1 VGNFVPRNRAAP
13 LATPSVAPSL
23 ENVLLTVE
31 FNRHC
36 NDWYCADS
44 PPDLPLN
51 LYGLSPMHLTHD
63 AVIEMNLLHANQAGA
78 DHNRAHF
85 DEWGITCLNVMSSPG
100 AGKTALLER
109 TLEVLTAEM
118 QIAVI
123 EGDMTTEL
131 DADRLRQWGV
141 PVIAINT
148 GRSCHL
154 DSRMVS
160 GGIHQLEQQGDPSQL
175 DLVLVENVGNLVCP
189 AEFEVGEHAK
199 VALLSV
205 TEGEDKPLKYP
216 VMFREADCLLITKMD
231 LAPHVDL
238 DLEQMIANVR
248 QINPGVTIL
257 TVSAKTGEGLDGWFD
272 WVRSQLRQPLV
283 SPMAIAP

>member
-1 VGNFVPRNRAAP
+1 MHQTFDAA
-13 LATPSVAPSL
+13 L
-23 ENVLLTVE
+23 
-31 FNRHC
+31 
-36 NDWYCADS
+36 
-44 PPDLPLN
+44 
-51 LYGLSPMHLTHD
+51 G
-63 AVIEMNLLHANQAGA
+63 INLLHANQEGA

-100 AGKTALLER
+100 AGKTVLLEQ
-109 TLEVLTAEM
+109 TLAALSSKLK
-118 QIAVI
+118 IAVI

-131 DADRLRQWGV
+131 DADRLRKYGV

-154 DSRMVS
+154 DSKMVA
-160 GGIHQLEQQGDPSQL
+160 GGIHQLAHQYNPSDF

-216 VMFREADCLLITKMD
+216 VMFQEADCLLITKMD
-231 LAPHVDL
+231 LAPYL
-238 DLEQMIANVR
+238 DIDVNRIVANVR
-248 QINPGVTIL
+248 QMNPSVTIIP
-257 TVSAKTGEGLDGWFD
+257 VSAKTGEGLETWFE
-272 WVRSQLRQPLV
+272 WVQSQVVTKLMVGCV
-283 SPMAIAP
+283 SDRVTHQLA